1 MPTTDRS
8 GASIH
13 YTVVGE
19 GPPLLMLMGFGVD
32 QTGWMLQ
39 VPFLSKHFQCVL
51 VDNRG
56 IGRSEAPAGP
66 YSMQQMVD
74 DSLAVLDA
82 CGIEKAHVL
91 GLSMGGMIALNL
103 ALSHADRVD
112 GLILACTTAHL
123 GAFGEETIAAVGQR
137 VGLDLGVEDPDEL
150 ADVDME
156 VVAQEL
162 VSLSFSD
169 AMLQQSGALIDN
181 LVKQALQWMPTPQ
194 VLHAQHMAIRE
205 HNVSDH
211 LGTIAKRTLVMTAGL
226 DQLIPPSHGEHLA
239 AHIPHAELLR
249 FDKAGHAINF
259 ERSQEFNQAVRHFL
273 CA

>member
-1 MPTTDRS
+1 MPTTDSS

-13 YTVVGE
+13 YNLVGE
-19 GPPLLMLMGFGVD
+19 GPTLLMLMGFGVD
-32 QTGWMLQ
+32 QTGWILQ
-39 VPFLSKHFQCVL
+39 VPWLSKHFQCVL

-66 YSMQQMVD
+66 YSMAQMVQ
-74 DSLAVLDA
+74 DSLSVLDV

-137 VGLDLGVEDPDEL
+137 VGLDLRVEDPNEL

-156 VVAQEL
+156 AVAQEL
-162 VSLSFSD
+162 VALSFSD

-181 LVKQALQWMPTPQ
+181 LVTQALQWMPTPQ
-194 VLHAQHMAIRE
+194 VLHAQYAAIRE

-211 LGTIAKRTLVMTAGL
+211 LGTITKRTLVMTAEL

-249 FDKAGHAINF
+249 FDSAGHAINF
-259 ERSQEFNQAVRHFL
+259 ERPKEFNQAVRHFL
-273 CA
+273 CP